1 MIGLSINKYTLV
13 RNMRFSFN
21 HTLYAGLLWFL
32 LSALDGYSQN
42 APQSTQLLI
51 VGGGASGVSAG
62 IQAARAGIQTTIVAE
77 GPWLGGMLTSAGVS
91 ATDGNHA
98 SPSGIWGEFRDSL
111 YAHYGGPEK
120 VSTGWVSHTLFEPSV
135 GNRIFQNIA
144 KSLPALEVVYGQTF
158 QSIERDGTRWQL
170 SFEGQEDERS
180 KYQADFVIDATELGE
195 VMAYLQIP
203 FDVGMEAASVSGE
216 KYGPE
221 QSNNIVQDLTY
232 TAILQEYD
240 KPVKTKKPA
249 GYDPSMFSCA
259 CDNTSPE
266 KPTASCQQ
274 MLEYARLPNNKFLI
288 NWPIC
293 GNDYYVNLM
302 EMNASERAEA
312 LEAAKNVT
320 RQFIYYL
327 QTELGFKNLGLAK
340 DEFPTADKFP
350 LIPYHREARRLKGVV
365 RLRVMDLERPFDQPE
380 KYYRTGIAVGDYPID
395 HHHEEHPDAP
405 KIDFIGI
412 KVPSYSVPI
421 GTLIPEQKV
430 PGFLVAEKS
439 ISVSNIVNGTTRLQP
454 AVLGI
459 GQAAGAVAA
468 YCLQNDQEPWEVDIR
483 AVQSD
488 LLASSAYLMPYLDV
502 KPSDPDFETIQQIG
516 ATGIIKGV
524 GLPYKWA
531 NETWFYPE
539 RIMSEY
545 EMVQGLKSFYG
556 DSLKTEGSGKPL
568 TQAFLLTLVQEIAPR
583 QTPGQPVDETE
594 KLGGLPP
601 EQPLTRREAA
611 VMVHSLLN
619 PFAIPINFQGIPD
632 NATQP

>member
-21 HTLYAGLLWFL
+21 HTLCAGLLWFL
-32 LSALDGYSQN
+32 LSAFDGYSQN
-42 APQSTQLLI
+42 APQSTRLLI

-91 ATDGNHA
+91 AIDGNHA
-98 SPSGIWGEFRDSL
+98 LPSGIWGEFRDSL

-144 KSLPALEVVYGQTF
+144 KSILALEVVYGQTF
-158 QSIERDGTRWQL
+158 QSMKRDGTRWQL

-180 KYQADFVIDATELGE
+180 EYQADFVIDATELGD

-232 TAILQEYD
+232 TAILEEYD

-274 MLEYARLPNNKFLI
+274 MLEYARLPNSKFLI

-293 GNDYYVNLM
+293 GNDYYANLM
-302 EMNASERAEA
+302 EMSAPERAEA
-312 LEAAKNVT
+312 LEAAKKVT

-350 LIPYHREARRLKGVV
+350 LIPYHREARRLKGLV

-395 HHHEEHPDAP
+395 HHHEERPDAP
-405 KIDFIGI
+405 EIDFIGI
-412 KVPSYSVPI
+412 KVPSYSIPI

-454 AVLGI
+454 VVLGI

-502 KPSDPDFETIQQIG
+502 KPSDPDFEPIQQIG

-524 GLPYKWA
+524 GIPYKWA

-568 TQAFLLTLVQEIAPR
+568 TQAFLLTLVQAIDPSKMPN
-583 QTPGQPVDETE
+583 QIVDETE